1 MNYIFYYEIIIFFT
15 LFSIF
20 INCFINLV
28 FWRPFSP
35 VKITGI
41 FANHSLNG
49 EEIDK
54 KIRFI
59 DACNPFG
66 KNRDNEGE
74 EELKLENNIEY
85 IVNPLTNS
93 LINYILYFKTL
104 DDHESIKYIE
114 NVIGE
119 EIPIGDND
127 NFGISILRK
136 NGIEAIYYSHKYVR
150 EKNIISAIS
159 FRDLQ
164 RFKKTYKFFN
174 EYYKN
179 ENEFLNKMD
188 NKISDKIDLKSKV

>member
-1 MNYIFYYEIIIFFT
+1 MVCIIFDEIST
-15 LFSIF
+15 ISLLS
-20 INCFINLV
+20 
-28 FWRPFSP
+28 
-35 VKITGI
+35 KMKEI

-74 EELKLENNIEY
+74 EELKLKNKIEY
-85 IVNPLTNS
+85 IVNPITNS

-127 NFGISILRK
+127 NNEISIL
-136 NGIEAIYYSHKYVR
+136 
-150 EKNIISAIS
+150 
-159 FRDLQ
+159 
-164 RFKKTYKFFN
+164 
-174 EYYKN
+174 
-179 ENEFLNKMD
+179 
-188 NKISDKIDLKSKV
+188 

>member
-1 MNYIFYYEIIIFFT
+1 MVCIIFD
-15 LFSIF
+15 
-20 INCFINLV
+20 
-28 FWRPFSP
+28 
-35 VKITGI
+35 KISTISLLSKMKEI

-54 KIRFI
+54 KIRFL
-59 DACNPFG
+59 DACNAFK

-85 IVNPLTNS
+85 NVNPLTNS

-114 NVIGE
+114 NVKEE

-127 NFGISILRK
+127 NFEISILRK
-136 NGIEAIYYSHKYVR
+136 IAIEAIYYSHKYVR

-188 NKISDKIDLKSKV
+188 NKISDKINLKSKV